1 MATPLKP
8 WERARRSVPTTGT
21 PERSSDEL
29 QVPRGAP
36 TIPPRPPP
44 LTVATPSGTGT
55 CGVYTPSYT
64 SYPVSRYPS
73 YGYQPYSGGY
83 SQYGGYGS
91 TSYGSTGY
99 GGQQPPPAFVRQAE
113 ERSRTAFQSVES
125 VVGAVASVS
134 MMLES
139 TYFAVH
145 SCFRALLGVA
155 HHFDTL
161 RNHVTSVLTSIALLR
176 KLRLFLLWLL
186 AKLRLRR
193 ASAAGETWEE
203 LVSAQTQQQAQGQG
217 SAVLWPVLTFFSVVF
232 GVPWLLWK
240 LMSHMA
246 QSDDLPEQ
254 QRAWQQQGEGQLTA
268 RALYSYRG
276 AGGDELSFSA
286 GDELTVAPQQLQ
298 PQLPGW
304 ILAGMNRQSGLVP
317 ANYVEILPGRAS
329 IVEAGR
335 KVEGKEEEEGASH
348 HARDEE
354 NSLTD

>member
-1 MATPLKP
+1 MPTSGTS
-8 WERARRSVPTTGT
+8 ERP
-21 PERSSDEL
+21 SDEIL
-29 QVPRGAP
+29 VPRGAP
-36 TIPPRPPP
+36 TIPPRPP
-44 LTVATPSGTGT
+44 LTAPTSSGTST
-55 CGVYTPSYT
+55 CSVYTPSYAS
-64 SYPVSRYPS
+64 SYPMTRYPS
-73 YGYQPYSGGY
+73 YGYQPYGGGY
-83 SQYGGYGS
+83 SQYGGYGGAGYG

-99 GGQQPPPAFVRQAE
+99 GSQQPPPAFVRQAE

-161 RNHVTSVLTSIALLR
+161 RNHVWSVLTSIALLR

-203 LVSAQTQQQAQGQG
+203 LVSAQSQQQQQPGQG
-217 SAVLWPVLTFFSVVF
+217 SAVLWPVLTFFGVVF

-240 LMSHMA
+240 LMSQVA
-246 QSDDLPEQ
+246 QPDDLPEQ
-254 QRAWQQQGEGQLTA
+254 QRVWQQQGEGQLTA
-268 RALYSYRG
+268 RALYSYQGVRS
-276 AGGDELSFSA
+276 DELSFSA

-317 ANYVEILPGRAS
+317 ANYVEILPGRS
-329 IVEAGR
+329 PSGEVGH
-335 KVEGKEEEEGASH
+335 KVQGEKKKEEEEGASH
-348 HARDEE
+348 RTIDEE
-354 NSLTD
+354 SSLTD